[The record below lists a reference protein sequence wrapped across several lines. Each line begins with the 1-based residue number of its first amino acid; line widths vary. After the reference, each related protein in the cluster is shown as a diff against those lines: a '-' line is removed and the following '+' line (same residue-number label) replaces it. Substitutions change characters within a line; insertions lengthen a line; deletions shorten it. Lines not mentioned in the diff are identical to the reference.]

1 MKHVKFGKQQR
12 NVDKNWSH
20 LKDKQKEWIVQ
31 QCRDTYVVFLNKN
44 KRHPNKI
51 ECTEIVDNVYSLI
64 EKKDIWIPYEEV
76 KKVFSSKLN
85 RYRKIDV
92 KQV

>member
-12 NVDKNWSH
+12 NVDKNWNH

-31 QCRDTYVVFLNKN
+31 QCKDEYVVFLNKN

-64 EKKDIWIPYEEV
+64 EQKDIWIPYEEV
-76 KKVFSSKLN
+76 KKVFASKLN
-85 RYRKIDV
+85 RYRKIDI
-92 KQV
+92 K